1 MTAQE
6 TRATLGSFFVPG
18 KPRSKGRPFVTKA
31 GATFT
36 PAATKAAEESVLVS
50 SMGSRPE
57 APWQGPVFVQIL
69 FQFTP
74 PKSPKW
80 RAKQAVRLSARHAN
94 KPDVDNLV
102 KLVLDALNRSGYW
115 VDDAQVCEIATRK
128 VYAEPEG
135 TWVYVA
141 GLPDQFNVRQEP

>member
-1 MTAQE
+1 
-6 TRATLGSFFVPG
+6 
-18 KPRSKGRPFVTKA
+18 
-31 GATFT
+31 
-36 PAATKAAEESVLVS
+36 
-50 SMGSRPE
+50 
-57 APWQGPVFVQIL
+57 
-69 FQFTP
+69 
-74 PKSPKW
+74 
-80 RAKQAVRLSARHAN
+80 LSARHAN